1 MLNVFR
7 TLTPSPIVHSQS
19 TCEAVPCRSARLVA
33 NPGCYPTS
41 VQLPLAP
48 LLQRKLIEAV
58 CVFRNQLHCMECMS
72 ARYRY
77 DT

>member
-1 MLNVFR
+1 M
-7 TLTPSPIVHSQS
+7 
-19 TCEAVPCRSARLVA
+19 A

-58 CVFRNQLHCMECMS
+58 CVLEHL
-72 ARYRY
+72 AAAA
-77 DT
+77 